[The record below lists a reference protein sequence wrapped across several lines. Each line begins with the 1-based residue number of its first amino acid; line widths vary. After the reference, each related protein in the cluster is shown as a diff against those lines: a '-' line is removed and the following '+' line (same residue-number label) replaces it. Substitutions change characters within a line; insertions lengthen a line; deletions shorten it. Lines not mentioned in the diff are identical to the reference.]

1 MTSDIVKE
9 RLKKILV
16 DQLSYP
22 VSMAYVR
29 EDTTLYGKGLGLDS
43 LDVVSLIVRL
53 ENEFDIFFEA
63 EDVGPSME
71 NFGSLLRC
79 VQHKLIQNGM
89 ETHLKEGG

>member
-22 VSMAYVR
+22 LGMAHVR
-29 EDTTLYGKGLGLDS
+29 EDIPLYGKGLGLDS
-43 LDVVSLIVRL
+43 LDVVSLVVRL

-63 EDVGPSME
+63 EEVIASVE
-71 NFGSLLRC
+71 TFGSLFRA
-79 VQHKLIQNGM
+79 VQQKLGQNGTAM
-89 ETHLKEGG
+89 QRKEDD